1 MTVIGEDEYL
11 KLRREGK
18 AVVFLVWHAKI
29 LIVPYFFR
37 RRHIMPLVSPSTDG
51 EIAARIMD
59 RWGYKILR
67 GSGTHFMKSAWLEMK
82 RELES
87 GGEVIIVPD
96 GPRGPDRKL
105 KMGCIKL
112 ASETG
117 AALVPFS
124 FSASKGKNLNSWDR
138 FLIFYPFSR
147 IAAVYGTPIEIP
159 AGLTLEEMEK
169 ERERVEQIMV
179 EFDRDTDRHFE
190 GKK

>member
-1 MTVIGEDEYL
+1 
-11 KLRREGK
+11 
-18 AVVFLVWHAKI
+18 
-29 LIVPYFFR
+29 
-37 RRHIMPLVSPSTDG
+37 
-51 EIAARIMD
+51 
-59 RWGYKILR
+59 
-67 GSGTHFMKSAWLEMK
+67 MKSAWLEMK